1 MEDLGVDAFSQDYRN
16 DLEKSAQNNSYQSF
30 LEYYE
35 TVIISSAALL
45 KTSKVGMVKLWLL
58 LTLYTFFFYLM

>member
-1 MEDLGVDAFSQDYRN
+1 MEDLGVDTFYQDYRN

-35 TVIISSAALL
+35 MVNISSAALL

>member
-1 MEDLGVDAFSQDYRN
+1 MEDLGVDTFYQDYRN

-35 TVIISSAALL
+35 
-45 KTSKVGMVKLWLL
+45 MVQH
-58 LTLYTFFFYLM
+58 